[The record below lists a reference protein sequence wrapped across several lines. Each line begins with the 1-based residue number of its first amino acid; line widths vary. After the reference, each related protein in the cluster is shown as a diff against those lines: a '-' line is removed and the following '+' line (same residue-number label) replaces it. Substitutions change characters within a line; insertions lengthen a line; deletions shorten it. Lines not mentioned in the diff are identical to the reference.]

1 MPLQSGAP
9 TEVDSDLKLQLLKP
23 LENWDSIPTTGDYLE
38 PRVWGPHGGIDK
50 ACWLGTPVLAMHAGV
65 VARRDYGERAYG
77 LAATVH
83 HRDLDV
89 FTRYAHG
96 QEFLPAAPDGEWVE
110 AGTPLML
117 SGTSGNSTGPHL
129 HVEGRRISTGATFDI
144 GPLLV
149 DALPDADAAS
159 AEAAQRSDYAK
170 MLDAMADLGFTIRAL
185 NRAGRGVVETDRGRL
200 TALNEKWIGKI

>member
-1 MPLQSGAP
+1 VTPPACATP
-9 TEVDSDLKLQLLKP
+9 SDGIAHPEAMSLQLLKP
-23 LENWDSIPTTGDYLE
+23 LENWDAIATTGDYLE
-38 PRVWGPHGGIDK
+38 PRAWGPHGGIDK

-77 LAATVH
+77 LAVTVH

-89 FTRYAHG
+89 FTRYGHG

-129 HVEGRRISTGATFDI
+129 HVEARRISTGATFDI

-149 DALPDADAAS
+149 DALRDA
-159 AEAAQRSDYAK
+159 EQPSDYAK

-185 NRAGRGVVETDRGRL
+185 NRAGTGVLPEDRDRLAAANAKWKGR
-200 TALNEKWIGKI
+200 I